1 METPVKCV
9 AYLRVSGAGQSDK
22 DGFPRQSAAIA
33 EYAEKHGYE
42 IVQTYQETFTGTDDD
57 RPTMRRMLDDL
68 IRSNIG
74 VKTVIV
80 EKVDRLARDLIVQES
95 IIAKF
100 QNYRLTLLSSCE
112 PDLCSD
118 DPSRVF
124 IRQVLG
130 AVAQLDRSL
139 IVRKTRAAR
148 ERIRA
153 TGAKCEGAKIFGDP
167 RYPQE
172 KAVLE
177 NIVAMAKDGLKCSQ
191 IAKNLNRSGITA
203 RRGGKWFPIQVGRIV
218 KRAAKT
224 A

>member
-9 AYLRVSGAGQSDK
+9 AYLRVSGAGQELK
-22 DGFPRQSAAIA
+22 DGFPRQLSAIA
-33 EYAEKHGYE
+33 EYAGKHGYE

-153 TGAKCEGAKIFGDP
+153 TGKKCEGRKAYGFRDGEKDVIQKIFLL
-167 RYPQE
+167 
-172 KAVLE
+172 KA
-177 NIVAMAKDGLKCSQ
+177 DGFRAGA
-191 IAKNLNRSGITA
+191 IARALNTRSIKTRSGGSWT
-203 RRGGKWFPIQVGRIV
+203 GVQV
-218 KRAAKT
+218 KRVLQREGAI
-224 A
+224 

>member
-9 AYLRVSGAGQSDK
+9 AYLRVSGAGQESK
-22 DGFPRQSAAIA
+22 DGFPRQQAAIA

-153 TGAKCEGAKIFGDP
+153 TGKKCEGRKAYGFRDGEKDVIQKIFLL
-167 RYPQE
+167 
-172 KAVLE
+172 KA
-177 NIVAMAKDGLKCSQ
+177 DGFRAGA
-191 IAKNLNRSGITA
+191 IARALNTRSIKTRSGGSWT
-203 RRGGKWFPIQVGRIV
+203 GVQV
-218 KRAAKT
+218 KRVLQREGAI
-224 A
+224 

>member
-1 METPVKCV
+1 MIPAV
-9 AYLRVSGAGQSDK
+9 AYVRVSGAGQSDK

-153 TGAKCEGAKIFGDP
+153 TGAKCEGRKAFGFREGERETIRDIESLHSSGFKP
-167 RYPQE
+167 
-172 KAVLE
+172 
-177 NIVAMAKDGLKCSQ
+177 GQ
-191 IAKNLNRSGITA
+191 IAAMLNVKPQITT
-203 RRGGKWFPIQVGRIV
+203 RCGGKWTGVQV
-218 KRAAKT
+218 KRVLQREGAI
-224 A
+224 

>member
-9 AYLRVSGAGQSDK
+9 AYLRVSGAGQESK
-22 DGFPRQSAAIA
+22 DGFPRQQAAIA

-153 TGAKCEGAKIFGDP
+153 TGAKCEGRKAFGFREGERETIRDIESLHSSGFKP
-167 RYPQE
+167 
-172 KAVLE
+172 
-177 NIVAMAKDGLKCSQ
+177 GQ
-191 IAKNLNRSGITA
+191 IAAMLNVKPQFPTRS
-203 RRGGKWFPIQVGRIV
+203 GGKWTGVQV
-218 KRAAKT
+218 KRVLQREGAI
-224 A
+224 